1 MPNFRGAS
9 VFVDQLH
16 ENAVCRYAV
25 PLICENCFRKIL
37 ENSQSAREGG
47 RGGRREGG
55 GGGEGMI
62 YTPIR
67 TSWYPITNS
76 INPSLTEL

>member
-1 MPNFRGAS
+1 MPNFRGTS

-16 ENAVCRYAV
+16 ENAVYWYAV

-47 RGGRREGG
+47 RGEERE
-55 GGGEGMI
+55 
-62 YTPIR
+62 
-67 TSWYPITNS
+67 
-76 INPSLTEL
+76 